1 MNIAYITQ
9 KLNHTLFSALT
20 GALGEVTVFNSL
32 DDFSATQ
39 QTPSALIISTG
50 FGCEQLQPFINS
62 TRRSGRLC
70 LTPIILETNG
80 AFSTYYKP
88 LQLGEIQANVQE
100 IAGLASELE
109 VHNYNSWENRILA
122 YFYTRPDF
130 QIRPKLDKTKPM
142 FYYYPLVEQFYEGA
156 ADYFFWLEE
165 MVSQNI
171 LSKTKLIDRLFCCPA
186 CFSALLKFSDHCPNC
201 GSINIRNEKFIH
213 CFTCGHV
220 APESA
225 FLKDAQLARLVCP
238 SCGTKLKLFGEDYD
252 RPLENGVCQDCG
264 VYHIESKLRVDC
276 MSCGKTFSTDDLSK
290 RPIYEYKLTDYGRNQ
305 VKFGTVNAVG
315 LIVNELN
322 YMMIGNFSFMLDW
335 MIAMQLRYK
344 SECFGLVSL
353 EIIPGNSGSGYDL
366 LLEFAQFLRTVVR
379 TTDMCTKLDYNT
391 FVFLLPKTDSAGLS
405 IITGRIAEF
414 NKSLELK
421 QGHFDSK
428 MNWFSSETEDITD
441 ASASLLLE
449 KVSAKL

>member
-1 MNIAYITQ
+1 MNIAYITP
-9 KLNHTLFSALT
+9 KLNHTLLGALSE
-20 GALGEVTVFNSL
+20 ALGEIIVFTSL
-32 DDFSATQ
+32 EDFSATM
-39 QTPSALIISTG
+39 QTPAALIISTS
-50 FGCEQLQPFINS
+50 FGRGLLQPFINS

-80 AFSTYYKP
+80 AFDTYYKP
-88 LQLGEIQANVQE
+88 LQIGEIESNIRQISE
-100 IAGLASELE
+100 LAAELE
-109 VHNYNSWENRILA
+109 VHNYSSWENRILA
-122 YFYTRPDF
+122 YFYTRPNF
-130 QIRPKLDKTKPM
+130 KIIPELDKTKPM
-142 FYYYPLVEQFYEGA
+142 FYYYPLVEQFYDGA

-171 LSKTKLIDRLFCCPA
+171 LSKIKLVDRLFCCPA

-220 APESA
+220 APESV
-225 FLKDAQLARLVCP
+225 FLKDPQLARLVCP

-264 VYHIESKLRVDC
+264 VYHIESALSVEC
-276 MSCGKTFSTDDLSK
+276 LSCNKTFSTDDLSK
-290 RPIYEYKLTDYGRNQ
+290 RQIFEYKLTDYGRNQ

-315 LIVNELN
+315 LIVNDLN
-322 YMMIGNFSFMLDW
+322 YMLIGNFSFMLDW

-344 SECFGLVSL
+344 SETFGLVSL
-353 EIIPGNSGSGYDL
+353 KIIANDSRSGYDL

-379 TTDMCTKLDYNT
+379 NTDMCTKLDYNT

-405 IITGRIAEF
+405 IITGRITEF
-414 NKSLELK
+414 IKSLELK

-428 MNWFSSETEDITD
+428 INWFSSEIEDVGDI
-441 ASASLLLE
+441 SASQLLE
-449 KVSAKL
+449 KVSAIL